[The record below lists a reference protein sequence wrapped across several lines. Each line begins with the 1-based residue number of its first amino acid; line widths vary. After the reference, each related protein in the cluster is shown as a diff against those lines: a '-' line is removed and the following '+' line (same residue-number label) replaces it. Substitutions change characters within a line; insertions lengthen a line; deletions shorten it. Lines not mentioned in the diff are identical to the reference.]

1 MNNELYLNETT
12 KVGIVS
18 EDKNGLKI
26 VKSNDNDKTIEI
38 LDLENKIEIENKE
51 ILKLKKQLKETNN
64 DIKYKFTFLIGNIF
78 VILFSLVLAC
88 SLPGAII
95 YKIIYMLMTAGTFTL
110 IFQQKIISSYG
121 TFKEKYNNKQIIP
134 EKIQDAK
141 EELIKLNEDLK
152 KLMENSNYIEKNMLE
167 EQELEIP
174 IINYPERK
182 NDEIIDSNIQSL
194 PKIKKI
200 TFNHNGTTK

>member
-1 MNNELYLNETT
+1 MNNELFLNETT
-12 KVGIVS
+12 KVGLVS
-18 EDKNGLKI
+18 EDKKGLKI
-26 VKSNDNDKTIEI
+26 VKSNNNDNTIEI

-134 EKIQDAK
+134 EKLQDAK

>member
-1 MNNELYLNETT
+1 MNNELFLNETT
-12 KVGIVS
+12 KVGLVS

-26 VKSNDNDKTIEI
+26 VKSNNNDKTIEI

-78 VILFSLVLAC
+78 AILFSLVLAC
-88 SLPGAII
+88 SLPGTII
-95 YKIIYMLMTAGTFTL
+95 YKIIYMLITAGTFTL
-110 IFQQKIISSYG
+110 IFQQKIIASYG

-134 EKIQDAK
+134 EKLQDAR
-141 EELIKLNEDLK
+141 EEYIKLNENLK
-152 KLMENSNYIEKNMLE
+152 KLKENSDYIEKNMLE

-174 IINYPERK
+174 IINYPERT
-182 NDEIIDSNIQSL
+182 NDETLVSDIQI
-194 PKIKKI
+194 PAKIKKI
-200 TFNHNGTTK
+200 TFNNNGTTK